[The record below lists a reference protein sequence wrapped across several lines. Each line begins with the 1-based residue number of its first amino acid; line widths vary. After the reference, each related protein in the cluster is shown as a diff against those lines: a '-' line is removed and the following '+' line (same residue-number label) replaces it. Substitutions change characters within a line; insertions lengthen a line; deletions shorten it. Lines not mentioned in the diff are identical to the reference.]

1 MQKVSNT
8 QIDFERVVD
17 QKLGDVSNLSYSFE
31 TKLQDL
37 NKVLLS
43 ASMID
48 EVLAKSRK
56 IENLTFAMQDLLK
69 DCQSIKIQIV
79 TEHEK

>member
-1 MQKVSNT
+1 
-8 QIDFERVVD
+8 
-17 QKLGDVSNLSYSFE
+17 
-31 TKLQDL
+31 
-37 NKVLLS
+37 
-43 ASMID
+43 MID

-69 DCQSIKIQIV
+69 DCQSIKTQIV